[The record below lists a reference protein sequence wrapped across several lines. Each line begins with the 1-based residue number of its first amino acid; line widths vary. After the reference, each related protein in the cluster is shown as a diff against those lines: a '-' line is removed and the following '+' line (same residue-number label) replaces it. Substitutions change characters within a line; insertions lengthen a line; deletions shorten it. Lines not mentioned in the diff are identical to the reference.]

1 MNVIP
6 ANNVLNN
13 QGSKNYYWILLLFT
27 VQAYENNI
35 LISKMYGCAEI
46 LLTNLYIYKILGCFC
61 KREIITRT
69 TNYGD
74 TNDVQT

>member
-1 MNVIP
+1 MDGHV
-6 ANNVLNN
+6 N
-13 QGSKNYYWILLLFT
+13 QKSRKS
-27 VQAYENNI
+27 VQWFAI
-35 LISKMYGCAEI
+35 DAATKVVW
-46 LLTNLYIYKILGCFC
+46 LTDNLYIYKILGCFC